1 MKAMNKITIAMLAL
15 GCAVSANAATKLKMG
30 MQPSVGSVEYESAV
44 VLADTLKE
52 LSGGDLELA
61 IYPSAQ
67 LGDDRA
73 MMQQVTM
80 GDLDFTYAE
89 FGRVGL
95 WIPRAGAFAQ
105 PYVIKDY
112 DHIRRIFNSPFGLEI
127 RKEMMDKFQ
136 WRALDT
142 WYNGTRQTTSNRA
155 LNKIEDFK
163 GLKLRVPNAKSLLSY
178 AKYSGA
184 SPTPMAFSEVYLA
197 LQTNAV
203 DGQENPLPTIKAMK
217 FYEVQPYLAMT
228 NHVVNDQMVIM
239 SDVTWNKL
247 TKEQQEIVNKA
258 VAKAGAMHTKKVQ
271 DQEASLVSFFEAQG
285 VKVTYPE
292 LTPFREAM
300 KPVYAEFDKEVGQPI
315 ISKVANM

>member
-1 MKAMNKITIAMLAL
+1 
-15 GCAVSANAATKLKMG
+15 
-30 MQPSVGSVEYESAV
+30 
-44 VLADTLKE
+44 
-52 LSGGDLELA
+52 
-61 IYPSAQ
+61 
-67 LGDDRA
+67 
-73 MMQQVTM
+73 M

-112 DHIRRIFNSPFGLEI
+112 DHIKRIFESPYGLEI
-127 RKEMMDKFQ
+127 RKEMQDKFQ

-142 WYNGTRQTTSNRA
+142 WYNGTRQTTSNRELKTMA
-155 LNKIEDFK
+155 DFK

-217 FYEVQPYLAMT
+217 FYEVQPYLAIT

-258 VAKAGAMHTKKVQ
+258 VAKAGAAHTKKVQ
-271 DQEASLVSFFEAQG
+271 DQEANLVSFFESQG
-285 VKVTYPE
+285 VTVTYPD
-292 LTPFREAM
+292 LAPFREAM
-300 KPVYAEFDKEVGQPI
+300 KPLL
-315 ISKVANM
+315 

>member
-1 MKAMNKITIAMLAL
+1 MKTMNKISIALLAL
-15 GCAVSANAATKLKMG
+15 GCAASANAAMKLKMG
-30 MQPSVGSVEYESAV
+30 MQPSVGSVEYNSAV

-52 LSGGDLELA
+52 LSGGEIELA

-95 WIPRAGAFAQ
+95 WLPQAAAVMQ

-112 DHIRRIFNSPFGLEI
+112 DHIRRVFNSPWGLDI
-127 RKEMMDKFQ
+127 RKEMLDKFQ

-142 WYNGTRQTTSNRA
+142 WYNGTRQTTSNRP

-217 FYEVQPYLAMT
+217 FYEVQANLAMT
-228 NHVVNDQMVIM
+228 NHVVNDQMIIM

-247 TKEQQEIVNKA
+247 SEEQRDFVTKA
-258 VAKAGAMHTKKVQ
+258 VEKAGAAHTKTVQ
-271 DQEASLVSFFEAQG
+271 DQEASLVAFFESQG
-285 VKVTYPE
+285 VTVSYPD

-300 KPVYAEFDKEVGQPI
+300 KPLYKEFDEEIGQPVI
-315 ISKVANM
+315 DKVANM

>member
-1 MKAMNKITIAMLAL
+1 MKTMNKISIALLAM
-15 GCAVSANAATKLKMG
+15 GCAASANAAMKLKMG
-30 MQPSVGSVEYESAV
+30 MQPAVGSVEYESASY
-44 VLADTLKE
+44 LADTIKE
-52 LSGGDLELA
+52 LSGGELELTL
-61 IYPSAQ
+61 YPSAQ

-95 WIPRAGAFAQ
+95 WIPRAAAVMQ

-112 DHIRRIFNSPFGLEI
+112 DHIRRVFDSSWGKKI
-127 RKEMMDKFQ
+127 RDEMLTKFQ

-155 LNKIEDFK
+155 LDNISDFK

-217 FYEVQPYLAMT
+217 FYEVQPYLAIT
-228 NHVVNDQMVIM
+228 NHVVNDNMIVM

-247 TKEQQEIVNKA
+247 TKEQQDIVSKA
-258 VAKAGAMHTKKVQ
+258 VKKAGERHTKTVQ
-271 DQEASLVSFFEAQG
+271 EQEANLISFFEKEG

-292 LTPFREAM
+292 LSPFREAM
-300 KPVYAEFDKEVGQPI
+300 QPLYKDFDDSVGHPVIE
-315 ISKVANM
+315 KVTNM